1 MMGTRSPPLCR
12 LKQSDQQRLVSS
24 QELDRKVADTS
35 DSGQSI
41 SDTAGGL
48 DGVGWGWGGEAERN
62 C

>member
-48 DGVGWGWGGEAERN
+48 DGVGWGVGG
-62 C
+62 